1 MTLLTQVSDE
11 YNYAIY
17 FSTHSIELIRGIKPE
32 NIFYIERHS
41 DNSLEVLNPC
51 YPAYATK
58 FLYDHSGYDRI
69 ILVEDDLAKEI
80 IRRILTYIIHSGF
93 ISGYQNRYGDNLK
106 PPTNV
111 YHRMTA

>member
-1 MTLLTQVSDE
+1 MSTGENLLISILNSISIRKKERDNIEKPCMFFLDEVELALHPSSLKKLMTLLTQVSDE

-51 YPAYATK
+51 YPAQRLSPK
-58 FLYDHSGYDRI
+58 
-69 ILVEDDLAKEI
+69 
-80 IRRILTYIIHSGF
+80 LTMAS
-93 ISGYQNRYGDNLK
+93 RY
-106 PPTNV
+106 
-111 YHRMTA
+111 